1 MMKSLLTGLA
11 LTLTVAATT
20 ARADDIVRY
29 RGTIEKVDGSTLT
42 VKPRTGDPVTVTFS
56 GDTKILAATSGKL
69 ADIKSESYIGTAAIP
84 QPDGTQKALQVT
96 VFSSS
101 LRGTADGHYPWDLG
115 SNSTMTNGAV
125 GTLSGTDGRT
135 MLVKYQGGEKKVV
148 VPDDVPVT
156 LVDPGEK
163 SIVVPGAKVVA
174 FTKKGADGTLSA
186 PILIVGRNG
195 TVPSM

>member
-11 LTLTVAATT
+11 LTLTVAATA

-56 GDTKILAATSGKL
+56 GDTKILSASTGKL

-115 SNSTMTNGAV
+115 ANSTMTNGAV

-148 VPDDVPVT
+148 VPEDVPVT

-163 SIVVPGAKVVA
+163 SIVVPGAKIVA
-174 FTKKGADGTLSA
+174 FTKKGADGTLTA

>member
-1 MMKSLLTGLA
+1 MMKSLFTGLA

-56 GDTKILAATSGKL
+56 GDTKILSASTGKL

-96 VFSSS
+96 VFASS

-148 VPDDVPVT
+148 VPEDVPVT

>member
-11 LTLTVAATT
+11 LTLTVAATA

-56 GDTKILAATSGKL
+56 GDTKILSASTGKL

-115 SNSTMTNGAV
+115 ANSTMTNGAV

-148 VPDDVPVT
+148 VPEDVPVT

-174 FTKKGADGTLSA
+174 FTKKGADGTLTA

>member
-1 MMKSLLTGLA
+1 MMKTFLTGL
-11 LTLTVAATT
+11 TVGLAFATAS
-20 ARADDIVRY
+20 ARADDVVRY
-29 RGTIEKVDGSTLT
+29 RGTIEAVDGSTVT
-42 VKPRTGDPVTVTFS
+42 IKPRMGETKTVTF
-56 GDTKILAATSGKL
+56 GNDTKILAASNGKL
-69 ADIKSESYIGTAAIP
+69 SDIKSESYIGTAAIP

-115 SNSTMTNGAV
+115 SNSTMTNGAI
-125 GTLSGTDGRT
+125 GSLSGTDGRT
-135 MLVKYQGGEKKVV
+135 LLVKYQGGEKKVV

-163 SIVVPGAKVVA
+163 SILVPGSKLVA
-174 FTKKGADGTLSA
+174 FTKKGADGALTA
-186 PILIVGRNG
+186 PILIIGRNG

>member
-174 FTKKGADGTLSA
+174 FTKAGPDGKLNA
-186 PILIVGRNG
+186 AVLIVGRNG

>member
-20 ARADDIVRY
+20 AHADDIVRY
-29 RGTIEKVDGSTLT
+29 RGTLEKVDGSTLT
-42 VKPRTGDPVTVTFS
+42 IKPRTGDSITVQFS
-56 GDTKILAATSGKL
+56 NDTKILAATTGQL

-115 SNSTMTNGAV
+115 TNSTMTNGAV

-135 MLVKYQGGEKKVV
+135 LLVKYQGGEKKVV

-163 SIVVPGAKVVA
+163 SILVPGSKLVA
-174 FTKKGADGTLSA
+174 FTKKGADGALTA
-186 PILIVGRNG
+186 PILIIGRNG

>member
-29 RGTIEKVDGSTLT
+29 RGTLEKVDGSTLT
-42 VKPRTGDPVTVTFS
+42 IKPRTGDSITVQFS
-56 GDTKILAATSGKL
+56 NDTKILAATTGQL

-96 VFSSS
+96 VFASS

-115 SNSTMTNGAV
+115 SNSTMTNGAI
-125 GTLSGTDGRT
+125 GSLSGTEGRT

-148 VPDDVPVT
+148 VPEDVPVT

-174 FTKKGADGTLSA
+174 FTKAGADGKLNA
-186 PILIVGRNG
+186 AVLIVGRNG

>member
-1 MMKSLLTGLA
+1 MKSLLTGLA

>member
-20 ARADDIVRY
+20 AHADDIVRY
-29 RGTIEKVDGSTLT
+29 RGTLEKVDGSTLT
-42 VKPRTGDPVTVTFS
+42 IKPRTGDSITVQFS
-56 GDTKILAATSGKL
+56 NDTKILAATTGQL

-115 SNSTMTNGAV
+115 TNSTMTNGAV

-135 MLVKYQGGEKKVV
+135 LLVKYQGGEKKVV

-163 SIVVPGAKVVA
+163 SILVPGSKLVA
-174 FTKKGADGTLSA
+174 FTKKGADGALTA
-186 PILIVGRNG
+186 PSLIIGRTG